1 MKAILSFS
9 VRIVPSAVFRAS
21 SSNMSEAR
29 SSETEHALPVLTLRT
44 QANAWAMVV
53 GVEDRLAIQITST
66 GKQLGLNKSRVN

>member
-1 MKAILSFS
+1 MNGIMKAILSFR

-29 SSETEHALPVLTLRT
+29 NSDTEQAFPVLTLRT

-53 GVEDRLAIQITST
+53 GVDERLAI
-66 GKQLGLNKSRVN
+66 